1 MYNTVICIP
10 FRNRQQHLDYFLE
23 HSWSRLIKH
32 IPDVHLVIVEQS
44 EDGKLFNRG
53 ALLNIAFQEF
63 KDKTLYLMTH
73 DVDINP
79 TEETILSYYCKDVS
93 DNVVMGIYTSAANT
107 LGGIIKFRPT
117 SIIKCNGFPNNFW
130 GWGTED
136 KALQNR
142 CEYYNIYVIKNIL
155 SDDPL
160 KDSYFTIFDD
170 VNDRNLSSISGH
182 FTLLEYNFKDLR
194 DYVQEEYLEYI
205 GGLNTLKYT
214 ILETKS
220 LHPSITHMKVE
231 LNSD

>member
-32 IPDVHLVIVEQS
+32 MPDVHLVIVEQS

-79 TEETILSYYCKDVS
+79 TEDTILNYYCKDVS
-93 DNVVMGIYTSAANT
+93 ENAVMGIYTSESNT
-107 LGGIIKFRPT
+107 LGGIIKLRPDT
-117 SIIKCNGFPNNFW
+117 ILRCNGFPSNYW
-130 GWGTED
+130 GWGAED

-142 CEYYNIYVIKNIL
+142 CQHYEMAITKNIL
-155 SDDPL
+155 SNDPMRH
-160 KDSYFTIFDD
+160 SYFTIFED
-170 VNDRNLSSISGH
+170 VEDKHQSDSIGSL
-182 FTLLEYNFKDLR
+182 TLVEYRFEKLTKEE
-194 DYVQEEYLEYI
+194 QEEYILYS
-205 GGLNTLKYT
+205 GMNTLSYKT
-214 ILETKS
+214 LETKS
-220 LHPSITHMKVE
+220 LHPGITHMKVE

>member
-10 FRNRQQHLDYFLE
+10 FRNRQQHLDYFME
-23 HSWSRLIKH
+23 HSWPRLIKH
-32 IPDVHLVIVEQS
+32 MPDVHLVIVEQS

-79 TEETILSYYCKDVS
+79 TEETIVNYYYKDVS
-93 DNVVMGIYTSAANT
+93 DNVVIGIYTSEANT
-107 LGGIIKFRPT
+107 LGGIIKFRPDT
-117 SIIKCNGFPNNFW
+117 IMRCNGFPSNYW
-130 GWGTED
+130 GWGAED

-142 CEYYNIYVIKNIL
+142 CEHYEMIIAKNIL
-155 SDDPL
+155 SNDPMRH
-160 KDSYFTIFDD
+160 SYFTIFED
-170 VNDRNLSSISGH
+170 VEDRHKSDSIGSL
-182 FTLLEYNFKDLR
+182 TLVEYRFETLTKEE
-194 DYVQEEYLEYI
+194 QEEYILYSGI
-205 GGLNTLKYT
+205 NTLSYKT
-214 ILETKS
+214 LETKS